1 MRTTICT
8 FCGKEVI
15 LKVVLRQSEKM
26 KKLTIISLI
35 AALLLIPDT
44 AMARKKK
51 KKYEKSVVQIE
62 QPQVVEQT
70 PQPVVI
76 TNPAEQLY
84 GEWDLESM
92 RKKTISTRER
102 AYLYLD
108 FQNHKV
114 YGNNG
119 CNDLNGRFQLNGQN
133 IAFMD
138 MITTDQ
144 SCHNAT
150 SERTVM
156 KTLSEV
162 RTYNVTQ
169 LYGVEY
175 LNLMN
180 NKGTVLLTLKR
191 QNLDMLGGVWLV
203 KEVDNE
209 GVSEKNMR
217 LVIDPIM
224 QTLHGQT
231 GCNIINGIITIDTYK
246 DFAIQFED
254 ITSTENRCEDMG
266 AETALLLALER
277 AEYCKRI
284 NDNEVALLDGQGAIV
299 LRLTKTTLTRQ

>member
-1 MRTTICT
+1 M
-8 FCGKEVI
+8 
-15 LKVVLRQSEKM
+15 LKM
-26 KKLTIISLI
+26 KKLTIIALI
-35 AALLLIPDT
+35 AALVLVPDT

-51 KKYEKSVVQIE
+51 KKYQKSEVQIE
-62 QPQVVEQT
+62 QPQVVDET
-70 PQPVVI
+70 PQPVVV
-76 TNPAEQLY
+76 THPALQLY

-92 RKKTISTRER
+92 RKKPIQTRER

-114 YGNNG
+114 YGSNG
-119 CNDLNGRFQLNGQN
+119 CNSLNGRFQLNGQN

-144 SCHNAT
+144 TCHNAT

-169 LYGVEY
+169 LYGMEY

-191 QNLDMLGGVWLV
+191 QNLDLLGGVWLV

-209 GVSEKNMR
+209 VVTDKNMR
-217 LVIDPIM
+217 LVIDPVM

-231 GCNIINGIITIDTYK
+231 GCNIINGTITIDTEK

-254 ITSTENRCEDMG
+254 LSSTEHRCDDMA

-284 NDNEVALLDGQGAIV
+284 NDHEVALLDGQGAIV
-299 LRLTKTTLTRQ
+299 LRLTRTTLTR

>member
-26 KKLTIISLI
+26 KKLAIISLI

-299 LRLTKTTLTRQ
+299 LRLTKTTLSRQ